1 MKLFMKIKQISVYL
15 ENVKG
20 SLRKLTKNLA
30 DNSIDIKAMSVA
42 DTTSFGI
49 VRLIVKETDIAKT
62 TEVLRDAGFAT
73 RENHVVCVSVPNKP
87 AGLDS
92 VLEILDNNHISI
104 EYIYTFNYSIDGNA
118 VLILRLQD
126 NDEAEKV
133 LIDGGVKI
141 ICQDDINNI

>member
-1 MKLFMKIKQISVYL
+1 MKIKQISVYL

-49 VRLIVKETDIAKT
+49 VRLIVKEEDIAKT
-62 TEVLRDAGFAT
+62 TEVLRNAGFAT

-104 EYIYTFNYSIDGNA
+104 EYMYTFNYSIDGNA

-126 NDEAEKV
+126 NDEAEKL

>member
-1 MKLFMKIKQISVYL
+1 MKIKQISVYL

-20 SLRKLTKNLA
+20 SLRKLTKILA
-30 DNSIDIKAMSVA
+30 ENEIDIKAMSVA

-49 VRLIVKETDIAKT
+49 VRLIVKEEDIQKTTDI
-62 TEVLRDAGFAT
+62 LRNDGFAT

-92 VLEILDNNHISI
+92 VLKVLDDNHISI
-104 EYIYTFNYSIDGNA
+104 EYMYTFNYSIDGNA

-126 NDEAEKV
+126 NDAAEKI
-133 LIDGGVKI
+133 LSDNGIKI
-141 ICQDDINNI
+141 VTQEMINNI

>member
-1 MKLFMKIKQISVYL
+1 MKIKQISVYL

-20 SLRKLTKNLA
+20 TLRKLTKNLA

-49 VRLIVKETDIAKT
+49 VRLIVKESDIAKT
-62 TEVLRDAGFAT
+62 TEVLRNAGFAT

-104 EYIYTFNYSIDGNA
+104 EYMYTFNYSIDGNA

-126 NDEAEKV
+126 NDEAEKL

-141 ICQDDINNI
+141 ICQEDINNI

>member
-1 MKLFMKIKQISVYL
+1 MKIKQISVYL

>member
-1 MKLFMKIKQISVYL
+1 MKIKQISAYL

-20 SLRKLTKNLA
+20 SLRQLTKTLA
-30 DNSIDIKAMSVA
+30 ENNIDLKAMSVA

-49 VRLIVKETDIAKT
+49 VRLIVKEDDIAKA
-62 TEVLRDAGFAT
+62 TEVLREAGFAT

-92 VLEILDNNHISI
+92 VLAILDDNHISI
-104 EYIYTFNYSIDGNA
+104 EYMYTFNYSIDGNA

-126 NDEAEKV
+126 NELAEKV
-133 LIDGGVKI
+133 LVDGGIKVVS
-141 ICQDDINNI
+141 QEDINNI

>member
-1 MKLFMKIKQISVYL
+1 MKIKQISVYL

-20 SLRKLTKNLA
+20 SLRKLTKHLA

-49 VRLIVKETDIAKT
+49 VRLIVKEADITKT
-62 TEVLRDAGFAT
+62 TEVLREAGFAT

-92 VLEILDNNHISI
+92 VLKILDDNHISI
-104 EYIYTFNYSIDGNA
+104 EYMYTFNYSIDGNA

-126 NDEAEKV
+126 NDQAEK
-133 LIDGGVKI
+133 LLADGGVKI